1 MYAKD
6 IESMPR
12 VQMEELQLIRL
23 RAMIDYCCHHSPF
36 YRKKLGDTSIT
47 RGEDIRTLRDIQL
60 LPFTTKDEL
69 REQYPDGLLA
79 VPRDQVARIH
89 ASSGTTGKPTVA
101 FYTRRD
107 LEDWSEL
114 AARVLVLNGIEKAD
128 TLQIS
133 VGYGLFTGALGFHQ
147 GAEKLDCTIIP
158 ASTGNSQKQLVM
170 MRDMGVTALMATP
183 SYAAALAEKVAG
195 TEDPAGFR
203 LKKVLFGAERCT
215 AATRRMVEERL
226 HVTTADN
233 YGMTEFW
240 GPGIAGEC
248 VAQSGMHI
256 SEDYFYPEIIAPET
270 GEMLPDG
277 TLGELVLTSL
287 RKEAMPLLRY
297 RTRDL
302 TRLDHRPCACG
313 RTTVRMEAPMGR
325 TDDMFVFKGINVFPS
340 QIECAIGAVRELS
353 PHYLVT
359 LTRNAV
365 HQDSALLE
373 VEVAD
378 EGLSDI
384 QLRDIQG
391 RLENKLREII
401 IVRLQI
407 ALRSPGTLERFTGK
421 ASRVNDH
428 RYDQE

>member
-1 MYAKD
+1 MYDKD
-6 IESMPR
+6 IESMSR
-12 VQMEELQLIRL
+12 LQMESLQLERL
-23 RAMIDYCCHHSPF
+23 RTIVDYCYHNSPF
-36 YRKKLGDTSIT
+36 YHKKLGDVGIT
-47 RGEDIRTLRDIQL
+47 CGNDIRTLQDIHSI
-60 LPFTTKDEL
+60 PFTTKDEL

-79 VPRDQVARIH
+79 VSRDKVARIH

-101 FYTRRD
+101 FYTKKD
-107 LEDWSEL
+107 LNDWSEL
-114 AARVLVLNGIEKAD
+114 AARVLVLNGIERKD

-147 GAEKLDCTIIP
+147 GAEKLECTIIP
-158 ASTGNSQKQLVM
+158 ASTGNTQKQLVM

-183 SYAAALAEKVAG
+183 SYAATLAEKVADS
-195 TEDPAGFR
+195 EDPENFR

-215 AATRRMVEERL
+215 AATRRMVEEKL

-233 YGMTEFW
+233 YGMTECW
-240 GPGIAGEC
+240 GPGVAGEC
-248 VAQSGMHI
+248 AAKNGMHI
-256 SEDYFYPEIIAPET
+256 SEDYFYPEIISPET
-270 GEMLPDG
+270 GEVLHEG
-277 TLGELVLTSL
+277 ALGELVLTSL

-302 TRLDHRPCACG
+302 TRLDYSPCVCG

-340 QIECAIGAVRELS
+340 QIECAIGAIKELS

-359 LTRNAV
+359 LTRNAA

-373 VEVAD
+373 VEVVD
-378 EGLSDI
+378 DGLSDI
-384 QLRDIQG
+384 QLQDIEG
-391 RLENKLREII
+391 RLESKLREII

-421 ASRVNDH
+421 ASRVNDY
-428 RYDQE
+428 RYDRE

>member
-12 VQMEELQLIRL
+12 LQMKDLQLTRL
-23 RAMIDYCCHHSPF
+23 RSMIDYCYHHSPF
-36 YRKKLGDTSIT
+36 YHEKLGNAGIT
-47 RGEDIRTLRDIQL
+47 CGNDIRTLNDIRL

-69 REQYPDGLLA
+69 REQYPDGILA
-79 VPRDQVARIH
+79 VSRDKVARIH
-89 ASSGTTGKPTVA
+89 ASSGTTGKPTVV
-101 FYTRRD
+101 FYTKKD

-114 AARVLVLNGIEKAD
+114 AARVLALNGVEKAD

-133 VGYGLFTGALGFHQ
+133 VGYGLFTGAFGFHQ
-147 GAEKLDCTIIP
+147 GAEKLECTIIP
-158 ASTGNSQKQLVM
+158 ASTGNTQKQLVM

-183 SYAAALAEKVAG
+183 SYAAALAEKVAKS
-195 TEDPAGFR
+195 ENPASFR

-215 AATRRMVEERL
+215 AATRRMVEEKL

-233 YGMTEFW
+233 YGMTECW
-240 GPGIAGEC
+240 GPGVAGEC
-248 VAQSGMHI
+248 AAKSGMHI
-256 SEDYFYPEIIAPET
+256 SEDYFYPEIISPET
-270 GEMLPDG
+270 GEVLQEG
-277 TLGELVLTSL
+277 ALGELVLTSL

-302 TRLDHRPCACG
+302 TRLDYRPCACG

-340 QIECAIGAVRELS
+340 QIECAIGAIKELS

-359 LTRNAV
+359 LTRNAA

-373 VEVAD
+373 IEVAD
-378 EGLSDI
+378 DGLSDI
-384 QLRDIQG
+384 QLQDIEG
-391 RLENKLREII
+391 RLESKLREII

-421 ASRVNDH
+421 ASRVNDY
-428 RYDQE
+428 RYDRE